1 MNAEERAIFRDSLRE
16 VIRDELGDMIRDAVA
31 DGHRCRLP
39 LADEEVAGVAVVVR
53 AMCEVADTP
62 ARAAAEIR
70 ENMRWASSVRAQT
83 DRVAT
88 AVIGLVATTI
98 AAGLITAVWVG
109 FKILAKAP

>member
-83 DRVAT
+83 DKMAS
-88 AVIGLVATTI
+88 VIVGVVATTLV
-98 AAGLITAVWVG
+98 AGMLTALWLG
-109 FKILAKAP
+109 FKFLARQ